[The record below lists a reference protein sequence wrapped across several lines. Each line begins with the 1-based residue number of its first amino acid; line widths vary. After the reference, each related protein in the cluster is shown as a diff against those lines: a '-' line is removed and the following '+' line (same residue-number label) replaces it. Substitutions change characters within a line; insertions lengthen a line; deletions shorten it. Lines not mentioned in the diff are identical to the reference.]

1 MIRETSVS
9 ATLYDYELNEHSAQQ
24 GGTINNDERTET
36 RQGNLPTEQ
45 TSHVTW
51 LRITRTNYLYHTMKL
66 HVETHVL
73 QYAKIP
79 QETRCELY

>member
-1 MIRETSVS
+1 MKMIRETSVS

-51 LRITRTNYLYHTMKL
+51 LRITRTNSTLSHY
-66 HVETHVL
+66 ET
-73 QYAKIP
+73 
-79 QETRCELY
+79 TRGNARATVC

>member
-24 GGTINNDERTET
+24 GGTITNDERLKHDRET
-36 RQGNLPTEQ
+36 SLTKQ

-51 LRITRTNYLYHTMKL
+51 LRITRTNSTLSHY
-66 HVETHVL
+66 ET
-73 QYAKIP
+73 
-79 QETRCELY
+79 TRGNARATVC